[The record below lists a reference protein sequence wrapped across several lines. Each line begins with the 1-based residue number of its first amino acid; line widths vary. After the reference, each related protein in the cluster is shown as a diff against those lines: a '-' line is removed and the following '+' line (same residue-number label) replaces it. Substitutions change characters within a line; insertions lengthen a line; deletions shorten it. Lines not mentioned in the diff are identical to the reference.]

1 MDINVKELMPHI
13 FSKPIAFHR
22 ILAEVAGSVNGGVFL
37 SQAMYWSSI
46 KEASDGWFYKTSE
59 DWEVETFLSRREQ
72 ETVRRNLVKRKVLE
86 EVKKGIPAKLYFRV
100 NNSALLS
107 EIQKIVQT
115 RMAESAKQESTNPPT
130 TDGGKRQTNTEN
142 TTENTT
148 EITKSISFDL
158 EFEEFW
164 AAYPKRPNNP
174 KAVAKTKYVKARS
187 KNVSHETIV
196 NAVRKY
202 AAMRKGEDPKY
213 TAMAVTWLNQRR
225 WEDDEM
231 EQSPPE
237 TAAINDS
244 PEFSMLCSSFPVI
257 GNLQA
262 ASDAF
267 EAAIRSHAN
276 IPEVIECAK
285 KYSLL
290 RKARGK
296 DPAFDISLSRWLKG
310 RLWLDMRDYEFCRT
324 GMNNTLTVRLKKER
338 TKT

>member
-1 MDINVKELMPHI
+1 MI
-13 FSKPIAFHR
+13 FRRQLQSKFTAISNA
-22 ILAEVAGSVNGGVFL
+22 ICIDE
-37 SQAMYWSSI
+37 SI
-46 KEASDGWFYKTSE
+46 SPEARWCLWYLLTKPV
-59 DWEVETFLSRREQ
+59 DWEVRVTDIRRISGWGKDKAYKVVNELVEAKYLIASQSR
-72 ETVRRNLVKRKVLE
+72 V
-86 EVKKGIPAKLYFRV
+86 
-100 NNSALLS
+100 
-107 EIQKIVQT
+107 
-115 RMAESAKQESTNPPT
+115 
-130 TDGGKRQTNTEN
+130 DGGQFGAVSYDVYDEPFFGSPLPANPHPAEPLPVNTEHTKDLREPKTDKKQN
-142 TTENTT
+142 TEVN
-148 EITKSISFDL
+148 ISIDAD
-158 EFEEFW
+158 FEEFW

-196 NAVRKY
+196 NAARKY

-231 EQSPPE
+231 EQFPPE